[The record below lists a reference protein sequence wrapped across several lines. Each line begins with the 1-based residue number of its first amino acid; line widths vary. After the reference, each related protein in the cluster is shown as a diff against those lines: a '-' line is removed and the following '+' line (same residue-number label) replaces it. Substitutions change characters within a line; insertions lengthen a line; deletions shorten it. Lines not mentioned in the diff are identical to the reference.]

1 MGLEKISLDQY
12 LDSVPIQD
20 VSTRLRWRLSLSIW
34 AVIFMRWL
42 HCLSDWAQYGTPD
55 WSSVSGYRFDGLWV
69 HGSGDHATR
78 PTPACAPRKG

>member
-20 VSTRLRWRLSLSIW
+20 VSTQLRWRLSPSLW

-42 HCLSDWAQYGTPD
+42 HCSSDWGQYGIPN
-55 WSSVSGYRFDGLWV
+55 WSCV
-69 HGSGDHATR
+69 
-78 PTPACAPRKG
+78 